1 VINEWTDV
9 MKRRFAKLHR
19 QTPELSF
26 TTIASMMSAEFG
38 IELTRNACI
47 GKARRMGLAMRGKRG
62 DSRRIPD
69 QKKARP
75 MTIKI
80 DAPIL
85 PPPTELPAAPDGLTI
100 YQLNGN
106 TCRWPSGA
114 YPPYSYCGCR
124 TRAGLPYC
132 AAHARR
138 AYNAPAKQWS

>member
-1 VINEWTDV
+1 
-9 MKRRFAKLHR
+9 
-19 QTPELSF
+19 
-26 TTIASMMSAEFG
+26 
-38 IELTRNACI
+38 
-47 GKARRMGLAMRGKRG
+47 MGLAMRGKRG